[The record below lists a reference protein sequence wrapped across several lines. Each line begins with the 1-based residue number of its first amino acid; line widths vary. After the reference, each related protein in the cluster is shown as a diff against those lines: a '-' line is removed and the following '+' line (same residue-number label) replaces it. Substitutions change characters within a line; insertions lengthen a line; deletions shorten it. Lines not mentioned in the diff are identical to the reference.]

1 MSKTFWDK
9 QNIEFDLILAK
20 RNTIDVSE
28 LTMKEMI
35 FYTNNNLYLRIDT
48 IYLLKTKNHD

>member
-1 MSKTFWDK
+1 MNKTFWDK
-9 QNIEFDLILAK
+9 QNREFDLILAK

-35 FYTNNNLYLRIDT
+35 FYTNNNVYLRIDT
-48 IYLLKTKNHD
+48 IYLLKTKKYD